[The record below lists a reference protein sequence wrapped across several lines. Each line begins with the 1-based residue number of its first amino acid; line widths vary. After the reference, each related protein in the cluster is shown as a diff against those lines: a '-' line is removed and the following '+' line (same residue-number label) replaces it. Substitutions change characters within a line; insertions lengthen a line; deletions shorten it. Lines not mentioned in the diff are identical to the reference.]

1 MNKHNV
7 LHCVALALGLTVA
20 LAGAAQAGDFDDAHP
35 DLKAMQ
41 LGSPSAAAATPSQA
55 AAQRVVVAA
64 EALKRGPR
72 DRVSTEES
80 RAMVGE
86 DSGSFWMT
94 QQGAQPG
101 ASGAVAKAGADVR

>member
-1 MNKHNV
+1 MNKQHV
-7 LHCVALALGLTVA
+7 LHCVALALSLTVA
-20 LAGAAQAGDFDDAHP
+20 LAGTAHAGDFDDAHP

-41 LGSPSAAAATPSQA
+41 LGGPSAAAATPAQA

-72 DRVSTEES
+72 DTVSTEES
-80 RAMVGE
+80 RAMVAE

-94 QQGAQPG
+94 QLAAQPRF
-101 ASGAVAKAGADVR
+101 SGAVAKAGASVR